1 MHVRWVHHR
10 ARGLERLQANH
21 GPALH
26 LAAPPPSSRSLY
38 PPSPAR
44 RPLKGAHVVVPTQ
57 EPTLRSLGRQR
68 RSTQQR
74 TGMDEA
80 PTQALPS
87 LGVPALPPLSHHTPI
102 SLPAPS
108 GRHVASLGARGKGDG
123 WMTAWGTTTTRSLPP
138 ELTARPPPPFPV
150 PPPSL
155 SPPPSPLP
163 LPTQARTRRTAAAA
177 LGGRGRKKAFV
188 QFRHARRL
196 PPLTIASSTPFF
208 PPPPPQHSP
217 AEV

>member
-138 ELTARPPPPFPV
+138 ELTARPPPSLSRPPPFPV
-150 PPPSL
+150 SPPFPPP
-155 SPPPSPLP
+155 
-163 LPTQARTRRTAAAA
+163 TAHAGTHTAHSSCGA
-177 LGGRGRKKAFV
+177 GRKRKEKSLCAISPRSAAPPAHNRLQHPF
-188 QFRHARRL
+188 L
-196 PPLTIASSTPFF
+196 PPL
-208 PPPPPQHSP
+208 PPPAQPS
-217 AEV
+217 